1 MVYNLFMTLPQQQKS
16 MLFLILKTTLVV
28 AVFGILIYHMWP
40 EFSHYW
46 IIPIY
51 LVVGYYFGKI
61 TCGTHSKKYGLWL
74 TLGLFVLLNFL
85 HSLIDGV
92 LLTSISTDYRSIAI
106 YSHELIRQPA
116 LYVVIWSM
124 LTPFTTKSAYKVILS
139 ILAVTGIWAISMYA
153 GIILGNAVDTLSK
166 FDTYLAMTIFIF
178 AGDIIHHL
186 IDDIHHMKHPHN
198 H

>member
-1 MVYNLFMTLPQQQKS
+1 MVYNLSMTLSQQQKS
-16 MLFLILKTTLVV
+16 ILFLTIKTILVV
-28 AVFGILIYHMWP
+28 VVFSILIYHMWS

-51 LVVGYYFGKI
+51 LIVGYYFGKV

-92 LLTSISTDYRSIAI
+92 LLTSITTSYRNIAI

-116 LYVVIWSM
+116 LYVIIWSM
-124 LTPFTTKSAYKVILS
+124 FTPFTTKTTYKVILS
-139 ILAVTGIWAISMYA
+139 VLAVTGIWAVGMYT
-153 GIILGNAVDTLSK
+153 GTILGSMIDTFSK
-166 FDTYLAMTIFIF
+166 FDIYLAMTIFIF

-186 IDDIHHMKHPHN
+186 IDDVHHLKHPHS